1 MHLRSI
7 ICFNRFFP
15 NRAGPLMGYFKSH
28 GSCGVSSHY
37 FQNLLVIFVQI
48 HNIYRNITGIPKIIN
63 HTDNSCFN
71 IALPSFKPMSQLTL
85 DLQ

>member
-28 GSCGVSSHY
+28 GSCGLSSHY
-37 FQNLLVIFVQI
+37 FQI
-48 HNIYRNITGIPKIIN
+48 HDIYRNITGIPKIIN